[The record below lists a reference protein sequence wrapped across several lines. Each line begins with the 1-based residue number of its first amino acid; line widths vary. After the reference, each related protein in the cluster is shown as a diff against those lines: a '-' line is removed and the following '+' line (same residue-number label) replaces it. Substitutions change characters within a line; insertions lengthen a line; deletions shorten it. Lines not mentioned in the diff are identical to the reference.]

1 MNNNMM
7 FPTNDEIKIIDSFL
21 SKNELKRK
29 SQWDKIK
36 KYIDLLLEE
45 NERHNLIGKNTV
57 SCIWMRHV
65 IDSIQL
71 IDFINDCD
79 CKNIFDL
86 GSGAGFPAIILSI
99 ATDKKIIMV
108 EKSPVKAS
116 FLRKVCGELKLDF
129 CIINEAIDRNNI
141 HNFIKNE
148 IILTARAFK
157 SIKEILDL
165 VYHNTNIKKIVLLKG
180 EKVYFEIDEY
190 LKSTSNSAIN
200 YNIIK
205 SSYNNSYIVKMKF

>member
-1 MNNNMM
+1 M
-7 FPTNDEIKIIDSFL
+7 
-21 SKNELKRK
+21 
-29 SQWDKIK
+29 
-36 KYIDLLLEE
+36 
-45 NERHNLIGKNTV
+45 
-57 SCIWMRHV
+57 
-65 IDSIQL
+65 
-71 IDFINDCD
+71 
-79 CKNIFDL
+79 
-86 GSGAGFPAIILSI
+86 
-99 ATDKKIIMV
+99 
-108 EKSPVKAS
+108 
-116 FLRKVCGELKLDF
+116 RKVCSELKLDF